1 MSTTVKPDY
10 FCKDLPTHPAPDM
23 GKVLVTGGTGYI
35 GGRLIPELMQRGYK
49 VRIMIR
55 APLPGWEERWPGA
68 EVIVADALDTDA
80 LDAALNGIHTAFYL
94 IHSLMLGMRKF
105 QPIDIQAAVNFKN
118 AAENNR
124 LKHIIYLG
132 GLGNPDSGLS
142 SHLESRNLVA
152 AELCKGTVPVTVL
165 RAGMVIGSGS
175 ASYEI
180 LVNLV
185 KNIPVFFIPYWAK
198 TKSQPIAIRDVIKY
212 LVGILEVKSLQGNN
226 SFDIGGATVIRYDEK
241 LRVMAR
247 LLHKKRWFIPALFSH
262 PSIYGYLAGLLT
274 PVPPPL
280 TKVLV
285 EGCINEVV
293 CQNDDIRKLIPF
305 EPLSFTESLER
316 ALVLVEND
324 QVYTRWS
331 DSYPYAHELQKRL
344 HQMNPPPR
352 YTSTYCKLTMKSA
365 HSLFE
370 SFCLIGGKSGWFHSN
385 WMWRLRGF
393 ADRILLGVGTSRG
406 RRSASGLRA
415 NDVID
420 FFRVENIDKDKQL
433 LLRAEM
439 KVPGEAWLE
448 FDIRN
453 YEGINKLTVNAYFQ
467 PEGFFGH
474 LYWYFLLP
482 FHFVIFKDLI
492 VQIEKRA

>member
-1 MSTTVKPDY
+1 
-10 FCKDLPTHPAPDM
+10 
-23 GKVLVTGGTGYI
+23 
-35 GGRLIPELMQRGYK
+35 
-49 VRIMIR
+49 
-55 APLPGWEERWPGA
+55 
-68 EVIVADALDTDA
+68 
-80 LDAALNGIHTAFYL
+80 
-94 IHSLMLGMRKF
+94 
-105 QPIDIQAAVNFKN
+105 
-118 AAENNR
+118 
-124 LKHIIYLG
+124 
-132 GLGNPDSGLS
+132 
-142 SHLESRNLVA
+142 
-152 AELCKGTVPVTVL
+152 
-165 RAGMVIGSGS
+165 
-175 ASYEI
+175 
-180 LVNLV
+180 
-185 KNIPVFFIPYWAK
+185 
-198 TKSQPIAIRDVIKY
+198 
-212 LVGILEVKSLQGNN
+212 
-226 SFDIGGATVIRYDEK
+226 
-241 LRVMAR
+241 
-247 LLHKKRWFIPALFSH
+247 
-262 PSIYGYLAGLLT
+262 
-274 PVPPPL
+274 
-280 TKVLV
+280 
-285 EGCINEVV
+285 
-293 CQNDDIRKLIPF
+293 
-305 EPLSFTESLER
+305 
-316 ALVLVEND
+316 VEND